1 MNLNVIH
8 HVAIIVSD
16 YNKSRE
22 FYVDK
27 LGFEII
33 RENHRPERHDYK
45 LDLRC
50 GSIELEIFGNKLY
63 DPDYQAPPKRI
74 GRPEWPREA
83 CGLRHLAFY
92 VEDVD
97 AVKQKLEDMGIF
109 VEPIRFDDFTGK
121 KMTFFFDPDGLP
133 LELHE

>member
-1 MNLNVIH
+1 MIFKAVH
-8 HVAIIVSD
+8 HIAIIVSD
-16 YNKSRE
+16 YDRSRE

-50 GSIELEIFGNKLY
+50 GTIELEIFGNKLS
-63 DPDYQAPPKRI
+63 DPAYSTPPKRI
-74 GRPEWPREA
+74 GLPDWPREA

-92 VEDVD
+92 VEDVE
-97 AVKQKLEDMGIF
+97 ASKAELEALGIF
-109 VEPIRFDDFTGK
+109 VEPVRFDDFTSK
-121 KMTFFFDPDGLP
+121 KMTFFFDPDCLP